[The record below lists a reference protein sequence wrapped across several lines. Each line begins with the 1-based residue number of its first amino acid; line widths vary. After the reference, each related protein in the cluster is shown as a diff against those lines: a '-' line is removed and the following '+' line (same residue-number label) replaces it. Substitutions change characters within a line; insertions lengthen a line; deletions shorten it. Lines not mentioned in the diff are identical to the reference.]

1 MFIALH
7 CGDMAGNTRVK
18 VVCVWGQLSL
28 LGNPQSSKIG
38 TKFLRALREERKKK
52 KKREEREAKA
62 LYSEVEAGAES
73 TVQLGW
79 VIQ

>member
-1 MFIALH
+1 MKLLINPSVREHMFIALH

-18 VVCVWGQLSL
+18 VVCVGGQLSL

-52 KKREEREAKA
+52 KKKRGEGGQGTIFR
-62 LYSEVEAGAES
+62 G
-73 TVQLGW
+73 
-79 VIQ
+79 